1 MRQDESISN
10 TDFILNMLNSC
21 IGVGLLAKPYAL
33 CVAGWYSIIISVA
46 GWYSI
51 ISVSIYSGYMMA
63 QVTLTSCRIDVN
75 HNIKPYQ
82 IVADTDHLDVP
93 SDSDMEQSHD
103 ESHINN
109 ESVYYIIGTY
119 SLGKHGQYYPIV
131 SFLTTIALLSVNVII
146 IEYQLI
152 TGTLQ
157 YFGFNL
163 NDNMIFISIFIAL
176 LPTVFIMKWKHITF
190 VSVLSV
196 LSIIVLIITFIVVWI
211 AASNRFPGGYVS
223 SERFQNTS
231 FDHKNAAQFAIDR
244 MTVLE
249 RILFA
254 FFTLKSGINAN
265 SAIPQLVMSL
275 KNKSHSN
282 VLVVIFISYALVS
295 IICVSFGAI
304 GVVIYRSNV
313 SVLILN
319 NLFIWPSGI
328 CVIVVQIIKILNLWA
343 SYQFWICMM
352 SDILCKELLTQPQPV
367 KVYMIRILLLLLFV
381 IIAYFTRHH
390 LAFMTALF
398 GAVDVGFGLGLLMPL
413 VLYIGIFYCQMSIAS
428 RMFYMLLCGFAVSCS
443 IYVIYG
449 GSKGLLAF

>member
-33 CVAGWYSIIISVA
+33 CVAGWYSII
-46 GWYSI
+46 
-51 ISVSIYSGYMMA
+51 SVSMALILLIYSCYMMA

-75 HNIKPYQ
+75 HNIKYQ
-82 IVADTDHLDVP
+82 IVAVDTDTDHLDVT

-328 CVIVVQIIKILNLWA
+328 INTATTCQSLYDSHFVIVIVCDHCLFHAPSFGIYDCSFRCCGCGIWSWFVDAISVVHWDILLSNVDCFTHVLYA
-343 SYQFWICMM
+343 VVWICG
-352 SDILCKELLTQPQPV
+352 
-367 KVYMIRILLLLLFV
+367 
-381 IIAYFTRHH
+381 
-390 LAFMTALF
+390 FMLNIC
-398 GAVDVGFGLGLLMPL
+398 DLW
-413 VLYIGIFYCQMSIAS
+413 
-428 RMFYMLLCGFAVSCS
+428 R
-443 IYVIYG
+443 
-449 GSKGLLAF
+449 K